1 MRTETGQTFRL
12 EDYRPTPYAIPE
24 TKLDFSLEPE
34 KTLVRATLTIE
45 RRDDTPAGTPLILD
59 GDELKLVSIAID
71 GKALADNSYAATPD
85 QLEISDLPEGKRFT
99 LEIVTEIN
107 PTTNRQLSGL
117 YRSSGVYCTQCEAEG
132 FRRITY
138 YYDRPDVLSVYTVR
152 VDADKQA
159 APILLSNG
167 NPVDSGSV
175 EGNSDRHFAI
185 WHDPHPKPSYLFAL
199 VAGSLGIVKDHFT
212 TQSGRPV
219 DLAINVEHGKESRAL
234 YAMDALKR
242 SMRWDEE

>member
-1 MRTETGQTFRL
+1 M
-12 EDYRPTPYAIPE
+12 
-24 TKLDFSLEPE
+24 
-34 KTLVRATLTIE
+34 V
-45 RRDDTPAGTPLILD
+45 LD

-71 GKALADNSYAATPD
+71 GKALADNSYVATPD

-159 APILLSNG
+159 APFSCPMATPLTA
-167 NPVDSGSV
+167 
-175 EGNSDRHFAI
+175 DRSKATRTGT
-185 WHDPHPKPSYLFAL
+185 S
-199 VAGSLGIVKDHFT
+199 
-212 TQSGRPV
+212 QSGTIHTQNRPISLHSLP
-219 DLAINVEHGKESRAL
+219 DRLAS
-234 YAMDALKR
+234 
-242 SMRWDEE
+242 